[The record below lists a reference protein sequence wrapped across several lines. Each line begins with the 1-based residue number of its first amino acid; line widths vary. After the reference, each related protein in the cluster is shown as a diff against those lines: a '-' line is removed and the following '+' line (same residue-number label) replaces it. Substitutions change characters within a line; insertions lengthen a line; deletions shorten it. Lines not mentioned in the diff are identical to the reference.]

1 MIIRD
6 CCAEDAQEIA
16 DIWNPLIRT
25 SVATFNSVE
34 KTEASMTQEIAARQ
48 AAGFAY
54 LLAEDAG
61 QVLGFATYGQFRGG
75 IGYAHTMEHTIHLSN
90 AAQGRGVGRALMV
103 ALEVR
108 AQGAGVHSLF
118 AGISAENTA
127 GIGFHRALGYHEVAA
142 LSEVGYKFGRWF
154 DLVLMQKIL

>member
-6 CCAEDAQEIA
+6 CCVEDVQGVA

-34 KTEASMTQEIAARQ
+34 KTKQSMAGEIATRQ
-48 AAGFAY
+48 AAGHAY
-54 LLAEDAG
+54 LVAEAAG

-75 IGYAHTMEHTIHLSN
+75 IGYAHTMEHTIHLGA
-90 AAQGRGVGRALMV
+90 AAQGRGVGRALMA
-103 ALEVR
+103 ALEDHAR
-108 AQGAGVHSLF
+108 AAGVHSLF
-118 AGISAENTA
+118 AGISAENAA
-127 GIGFHRALGYHEVAA
+127 GIGFHRALGYREVTT
-142 LSEVGYKFGRWF
+142 LCEVGYKFGRWF